1 MGSTATSIL
10 KALETRD
17 QQAKDAY
24 QTRIRQANTNKAK
37 KLHVMVQIEGL
48 PCGMEMDTRSSLT
61 IVSWATIRKAVLGI
75 VKKDLNP
82 QRIHLR
88 DNQGNRIPVI
98 VIGTFQ
104 VNFKK
109 ISAPLK
115 ITVVGGALPSRLSLD
130 WFEALGMEVTEINA
144 STMTVWM
151 N

>member
-1 MGSTATSIL
+1 
-10 KALETRD
+10 
-17 QQAKDAY
+17 
-24 QTRIRQANTNKAK
+24 
-37 KLHVMVQIEGL
+37 
-48 PCGMEMDTRSSLT
+48 MEMDTRSSLT

-144 STMTVWM
+144 IHNDSVDELIREFEDVFNGSLGKYKGTPITFSLD
-151 N
+151 

>member
-1 MGSTATSIL
+1 
-10 KALETRD
+10 
-17 QQAKDAY
+17 
-24 QTRIRQANTNKAK
+24 
-37 KLHVMVQIEGL
+37 
-48 PCGMEMDTRSSLT
+48 MEMDTRSSLT

-109 ISAPLK
+109 FSAPLK

-144 STMTVWM
+144 IHNDSVDELIREFEDVFNGSLGKYKGTPITFSLD
-151 N
+151 